1 MRGGP
6 GGQMAI
12 PATVSTVYSG
22 ALGRAQSAAQNCGH
36 DGRERQLRNPPCV
49 ERGVAK
55 LERRDSG
62 YPLRS
67 NFAVRSYLTSALPA
81 ATPSRNHP

>member
-62 YPLRS
+62 YPLCDLILL
-67 NFAVRSYLTSALPA
+67 FARI
-81 ATPSRNHP
+81 